1 MRLSLFALLAVIAVA
16 MACIGLASAEEAGKI
31 PSRRLKG
38 TQTETDLTAS
48 EEERAGWQDALAK
61 VKASGQLGQTA
72 EKLAGGNKWQQALEK
87 MKAAGKVD
95 DVAAGTTA
103 NANKWQGAFTKL
115 KESGALNK
123 ASTVTKGQT
132 VSQNKWQAAVSKM
145 QAGGKLNALDETNN
159 KWQGALAKM
168 KASGQLKNVDDTQ
181 VAKLAEGAAAELVKN
196 PKKSGAFKKLLEVTF
211 GVGFT
216 ALIVMAFYAMIS

>member
-1 MRLSLFALLAVIAVA
+1 
-16 MACIGLASAEEAGKI
+16 
-31 PSRRLKG
+31 
-38 TQTETDLTAS
+38 
-48 EEERAGWQDALAK
+48 